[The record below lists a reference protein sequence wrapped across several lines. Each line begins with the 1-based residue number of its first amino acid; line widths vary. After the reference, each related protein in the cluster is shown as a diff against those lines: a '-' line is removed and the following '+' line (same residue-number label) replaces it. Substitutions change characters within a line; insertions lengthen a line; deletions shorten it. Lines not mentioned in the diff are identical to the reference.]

1 VVLDSQSARRKGA
14 IPPLSIVE
22 GFMLSLTGASEGRL
36 SAASRSGV
44 HFVCIDGRISISL
57 TRAAEKL
64 DVELKYQQLNPS
76 PHFMEIIE
84 AARSVILAGGT
95 MSPVRFPCPTS
106 MQSDPIFLQDLRCN

>member
-1 VVLDSQSARRKGA
+1 VLDSQNARRKGA

-36 SAASRSGV
+36 SVVSRSGT

-57 TRAAEKL
+57 IRTTEKF

-76 PHFMEIIE
+76 PHFMEVVE

-95 MSPVRFPCPTS
+95 MSPVRF
-106 MQSDPIFLQDLRCN
+106 